1 MMTKEE
7 WKKNDALMK
16 AALEKMHLFFS
27 RNKETWE
34 AVVSTHKT
42 ASKNE
47 DVIGY
52 NADDYIVIDGP
63 STPESL
69 GEISYFYVFSHGSGA
84 VIPNIFFG
92 VHNSA
97 ELKIKLDLM
106 A

>member
-1 MMTKEE
+1 MTRRE
-7 WKKNDALMK
+7 WEKNDALMK
-16 AALEKMHLFFS
+16 AALKKMHLFFS

-42 ASKNE
+42 TSID
-47 DVIGY
+47 DVSCY
-52 NADDYIVIDGP
+52 TDDDYLVVDGP

-69 GEISYFYVFSHGSGA
+69 GEISYFYVYSANHGGGKI
-84 VIPNIFFG
+84 IPNIFFG

>member
-34 AVVSTHKT
+34 AVVSIHKT
-42 ASKNE
+42 ASRDK
-47 DVIGY
+47 DVICY
-52 NADDYIVIDGP
+52 DADDYLVFDGP
-63 STPESL
+63 STPKSL
-69 GEISYFYVFSHGSGA
+69 GEISYFYVFNYDNRA